1 MLTARYSYAPSQ
13 ADVVCFKGLQSSP
26 NTTKYP
32 YAARWYRHIESYSE
46 DFATLHGD
54 NSKSYTTYGPD
65 VTEATLHP
73 AKAPAVAEEE
83 EEVDLFGS
91 DDEEDVEAA
100 KLREERLAEY
110 KKKKEGKTKPAAKS
124 VVTMEVKPWGIFH
137 LTHFFISRA
146 NYDYRRRDR
155 YEGARGVRS

>member
-137 LTHFFISRA
+137 LTHFFSL
-146 NYDYRRRDR
+146 
-155 YEGARGVRS
+155 